1 MIKGIVLSFLL
12 LLVSQ
17 TFVLAQACGDLAR
30 PIAFAEQDWPSAQ
43 FHTAVAKY
51 IIEKGFDCE
60 IVLVSGSTLPLLQEL
75 TQGNIDVIMEVWQDA
90 VPESYLKAKNEGL
103 VVDLG
108 LNMRGVEGF
117 FVPKYLLEDSQG
129 KLLADL
135 NAVSDILN
143 YSDVFAAEQETRKGL
158 FYNCVKGWQ
167 CEQINDLKLELYGLT
182 KVFTNYKAESWLD
195 FEDAILKSYEQEQAM
210 VFYHWGPTW
219 LLGEL
224 DVVMLDEQA
233 FDAELW
239 QAMKNAIKEAN
250 PELATTAVAYPS
262 KEVHIVVSKAAFDAL
277 PEELLAFLTAY
288 SIEQNLVSD
297 YLAIMRKEKL
307 EPDALALRFLQEQ
320 SYWESWLS
328 AERLSRV
335 RAPY

>member
-1 MIKGIVLSFLL
+1 MIKRLLLSFLL
-12 LLVSQ
+12 FFLSQ
-17 TFVLAQACGDLAR
+17 TLVLAQACGDFGR

-51 IIEKGFDCE
+51 IIEKGFDCD
-60 IVLVSGSTLPLLQEL
+60 IVLVSGSALPLLQEL
-75 TQGNIDVIMEVWQDA
+75 TLGNIDVIMEVWQDA
-90 VPESYLKAKNEGL
+90 VPESYLKAKNDGL
-103 VVDLG
+103 VIDLG
-108 LNMRGVEGF
+108 LNMMGVEGF

-129 KLLADL
+129 TLLPDL
-135 NAVSDILN
+135 KAVTDILS
-143 YSDVFAAEQETRKGL
+143 YSELFAGEQETRKGI

-182 KVFTNYKAESWLD
+182 KLFTNFKAESWLD
-195 FEDAILKSYEQEQAM
+195 FEAAILKSYEQKQAM

-239 QAMKNAIKEAN
+239 QVMKNAIKEGQ

-262 KEVHIVVSKAAFDAL
+262 KEVHIAVSKAAFDAL

-297 YLAIMRKEKL
+297 YLSVMRNEKL
-307 EPDALALRFLQEQ
+307 EPNALALRFLQEQ

-328 AERLSRV
+328 AERVKRV

>member
-1 MIKGIVLSFLL
+1 MIKGILLSFFLL
-12 LLVSQ
+12 LLTQSVV
-17 TFVLAQACGDLAR
+17 FAQACGDFAR
-30 PIAFAEQDWPSAQ
+30 PIAFADQDWPSAK

-60 IVLVSGSTLPLLQEL
+60 IVLVSGSALPLLQEL
-75 TQGNIDVIMEVWQDA
+75 TQGNIDVMMEVWQDS
-90 VPESYLKAKNEGL
+90 VPESYFKAKDAGL
-103 VVDLG
+103 VIDLG
-108 LNMRGVEGF
+108 INMRGVEGF
-117 FVPKYLLEDSQG
+117 FIPKYLIEDSQG
-129 KLLADL
+129 ALMPDL
-135 NAVSDILN
+135 KAVTDIIR
-143 YSDVFAAEQETRKGL
+143 YADVFASEQETRKGL

-182 KVFTNYKAESWLD
+182 KGFTNYKAESWLD
-195 FEDAILKSYEQEQAM
+195 FEAAILKSYEQKQAM

-239 QAMKNAIKEAN
+239 LAMKNAIKEGDS
-250 PELATTAVAYPS
+250 ELASTVVAYPS
-262 KEVHIVVSKAAFDAL
+262 KEVHIVVSQAAHENL
-277 PEELLAFLTAY
+277 PADLLAFLTAY

-328 AERLSRV
+328 AERVKRV

>member
-1 MIKGIVLSFLL
+1 MIKRILISFLL

-17 TFVLAQACGDLAR
+17 TVGLAQACGELSR
-30 PIAFAEQDWPSAQ
+30 PITLAEQDWPSAQ

-51 IIEKGFDCE
+51 ILEKGFGCD
-60 IVLVSGSTLPLLQEL
+60 IVLVSGSALPLLQEL
-75 TQGNIDVIMEVWQDA
+75 TQGNIDVMMEVWQDA
-90 VPESYLKAKNEGL
+90 VPESYLKAKNDGL
-103 VVDLG
+103 VIELG
-108 LNMRGVEGF
+108 LNMMGVEGF
-117 FVPKYLLEDSQG
+117 FVPKYLLEDSRG
-129 KLLADL
+129 SLLPDL
-135 NAVSDILN
+135 KAVTDILR
-143 YSDVFAAEQETRKGL
+143 YSELFAGEQETRKGI

-182 KVFTNYKAESWLD
+182 KLFTNYKAESWLD
-195 FEDAILKSYEQEQAM
+195 FEAAILKSYEQKQAM

-239 QAMKNAIKEAN
+239 QAMKNAIKETN
-250 PELATTAVAYPS
+250 PDLAITAVAYPS

-277 PEELLAFLTAY
+277 PAELLAFLTAY

-307 EPDALALRFLQEQ
+307 EPNALALRFLQEQ

-328 AERLSRV
+328 AERVKRV